1 MKRMSRRMKRMIALL
16 VVEVL
21 VAVNVLTAY
30 ANDPGIDTYTLEQVE
45 EMAQEQEDEPV
56 VEETVVEEPVVEETT
71 EEPVVEEPVVEPI
84 VEETVVEEPTEVPVV
99 EEPTEAP
106 VVEEPTEVPVVEE
119 PTEAPAAADAV
130 TEEQPT
136 ESPEVEESPVPSASI
151 KPDTS
156 AKPDVTPTA
165 VPSTSPSVLPSVSP
179 SALPSASPT
188 ATPSATPTATPSAT
202 PTAEVIIEE
211 NNFVITGICVAGE
224 SEIAEAFTISV
235 SDACDVNAQAPE
247 IEGYTYT
254 DVATLADGSQIT
266 EIKAETVENETED
279 GIVVTTVMS
288 YFADGTWVEITED
301 ITVTYEY
308 VAEKEDNEVVVNFS
322 AVCVDQDG
330 NVIEG
335 YEETALFLND
345 TLDLT
350 TEQIAIEGYE
360 YQNAMIDDQVVLSL
374 DKNIEIDENSEEVVS
389 YSYTTETGT
398 TEVTDDT
405 TVTFVYEVIVKE
417 VVITFDCI
425 DDEGNGLVEAAAKPE
440 FETELALVDVEADP
454 IEIEGYLYKEAKV
467 ADTVITALTKT
478 VDEKTGAASY
488 AYVTE
493 AGETVAVEEDTVI
506 TLVYEKEAVVVV
518 VNATCVDEFG
528 DPISDKYTEI
538 KLPDFANDMLVLN
551 DAENPPV
558 KDIWVWKSLVKVVKY
573 TYVKASIGS
582 EIITGLKREVTKDT
596 AELKDKEKEYI
607 YSYTTDG
614 TTWTKIQEDTTIKF
628 GYTGGSKTTYTYED
642 ANVSVV
648 ATLQHADAIP
658 DGAEF
663 KVTPV
668 TASTSGYNYDAYL
681 EALNNNADQIADE
694 NAQFTEQNTLMYDI
708 AFLAPEIDAEG
719 NVVEGSM
726 VEYQPAEGM
735 VSISF
740 TFKQSQLSEEL
751 ASTEAADVTVVH
763 LPLEDSVK
771 ESTATTADA
780 TDITASDVKV
790 EVVDATI
797 SFNGSTDQVDFCATE
812 FSMYVWVNPW
822 TGDRTYYPGT
832 SVTYNSI
839 LGSAVNYGI
848 VASEI
853 AHSAHMDTNF
863 ATALL
868 SGSAQTTAGEYTGN
882 NNPGDFIIAEYTG
895 NNWYTNCKN
904 ATKPFVIYT
913 TKDAKAKFSQ
923 SIYDNQQLVIDTNS
937 SKEELTAQ
945 VNALIAGV
953 DSSLV
958 SQEGYTP
965 SQIMEYTQREWGIP
979 DQKYL
984 IDLTHSG
991 AGTYYVN
998 FSEGEFSTYFD
1009 QASRVYIKMYEDQNI
1024 VFNIPDTTVNLSKF
1038 EISMT
1043 SRPDNWPYNYPSMP
1057 SFVGSDVNN
1066 ASADQYAQKFIFN
1079 MPNATFVTAQSS
1091 IVGVVLCPNADF
1103 HIGSTSTGWL
1113 VAKKVTNGGEWHGVW
1128 QDMPDS
1134 VYVPADT
1141 NLKASKT
1148 VNGETPAETFT
1159 FKLEE
1164 LKDGSWATVETK
1176 QNNGSEVDFSD
1187 ISYEKEGTYYYR
1199 ISEVKGNGDY
1209 QYDTTMYVAKVV
1221 VTSDS
1226 KTVGSL
1232 TTTTYSVDSTTYYKG
1247 SEQTD
1252 AVDGNAASGAAFNNI
1267 KIDKGAIAVTKAV
1280 VGHTT
1285 DKTFYFVV
1293 KDSAGNQIGNVCTI
1307 KNGETVTIEELLLG
1321 DYTVVETDKDG
1332 NTVVFDSEG
1341 FPYTVNAITQNVTVA
1356 AGATSNVTITN
1367 TYGAE
1372 GSMPLS
1378 AAKTLNGKAP
1388 EAGKFSFE
1396 LKDAAGNVLQTRSND
1411 AGGNVTFK
1419 AIEYTLADAGKTFT
1433 YTISEVI
1440 PEGAVNNVY
1449 NGTTYDATVYTVT
1462 VTPVDNGDGTI
1473 TAAPSYSTASGSAT
1487 VATFAN
1493 TYDANGKVDFEA
1505 TKTLNGKTLEAG
1517 QFSFVITDE
1526 AGTVVSKG
1534 TNAADGS
1541 IDFSEIT
1548 YGLADVGEYTYTI
1561 SEVIPSDAAGNVSK
1575 GCTYDDT
1582 KYTVKVTVVDDGD
1595 GTLEVTK
1602 DVEDKIFTFT
1612 NEYNA
1617 KGELTLFAEK
1627 TLNGVTPEDGQF
1639 TFTLTGEGQNQ
1650 LKTNDGNGK
1659 VYFDKISYTED
1670 DLAQGTF
1677 VYTVSEKAD
1686 GVKGYDY
1693 DESVYTVTVVLNDKD
1708 GVITPSVTYQ
1718 KTADGE
1724 TVTADGMAFANTYKA
1739 NGEVVLQAT
1748 KTLNGKTPADKQ
1760 FSFVLK
1766 DADGKEIETVQND
1779 GSGNITFSPI
1789 TYTDKQASKE
1799 GKTYIYTITEKV
1811 TEKVTGYTYDESV
1824 TNVTVKVTD
1833 DGKGNI
1839 ITEASYAGNKGAFSN
1854 TYESTG
1860 SVTLNATK
1868 NLTGKTLA
1876 DAEQFSFV
1884 LKDAEGNVIETVNNK
1899 TNGEISFAPISY
1911 TQADVANSPFT
1922 YTVNEVIPAGADED
1936 NKLNGY
1942 TYDETLYTVTVS
1954 LVDDG
1959 KGNISTEKTY
1969 KKTVDE
1975 TTSDT
1980 TGIVFNNEY
1989 TASGEVVL
1997 KADKTLTGRVLEA
2010 GQFEFALLDA
2020 TQETVLKTAKNDASG
2035 VVTFEKLTYDQKDAG
2050 LTYTYYIKEVIP
2062 EEKAAGYTYDDKT
2075 VKVTVVVTDN
2085 GNGSLEAKETYEG
2098 VTASFENFYNAA
2110 GKVELEAQK
2119 NLTGRDLEA
2128 GQFCFELRD
2137 ASKNLLQTKTNDA
2150 DGKVAFDKITYTQA
2164 DLNNKTTE
2172 TVVYYVSEVYK
2183 DVEGYTYDTS
2193 EYKVTVTLKDNGN
2206 GTITAT
2212 PAFSKNG
2219 EEVGAI
2225 GFNNTYKAE
2234 GQVVIEANKELKG
2247 RALEADQFSFV
2258 LKDADGKEIETVSN
2272 LEGGA
2277 IMFSPI
2283 QYKEKDAGKTFTYTI
2298 NEVKG
2303 TAAGYTYDTVVRTV
2317 EVTVADDGNGKLTAT
2332 PKFTEGNSTFTNYYE
2347 ATGKLEL
2354 TAKKTLTGR
2363 TLTAGQFEFQL
2374 LDASDNVIET
2384 VANDADGNVK
2394 FTAIQYT
2401 EDNIGTTFTYKVK
2414 EVYKDAA
2421 GYTYDQ
2427 SVYTVT
2433 VTLADDG
2440 KGNITATPSYSKAT
2454 ADGTEEVTAISFA
2467 NTYEAKGSVDLEADK
2482 TLSGRDLTSGQFSF
2496 QLKEGNKVLQTIT
2509 NDAEGKVK
2517 FNTINYTQADAGKTF
2532 NYTISEVNDG
2542 KAGYTYDDA
2551 VKKVTVTV
2559 TDNGDGTLAVN
2570 KVYADG
2576 TASFTNSY
2584 KADGAITFSATKTL
2598 TGSTLV
2604 DEQFEFQLKE
2614 GDSVLQTKTNDANGN
2629 VAFDQITYTQ
2639 ADLAKSPIAYTV
2651 SEVNAGAAGYTYDGT
2666 VYTITVTLTDNGD
2679 GTIEA
2684 TKVINNGSTDV
2695 DSMSFANTY
2704 KADGEVILEANKT
2717 LEGRT
2722 LEDGQ
2727 FEFQLK
2733 EGNTVLQTKA
2743 NTGSTVIFDAIKYD
2757 IEDAGKTFTYTISE
2771 VIPEGVDANKK
2782 LDGYTYDSTVRT
2794 VTVAVTDNG
2803 NATLTTTATYDN
2815 GGSAAQFSNTY
2826 KASGSVTL
2834 EAKKTLTGRDMEE
2847 GQFSFTLT
2855 GNGVSQTKTND
2866 AGGAVKFDEISY
2878 TEANLKNSPISY
2890 TVQEVLE
2897 TKDGY
2902 TYDETVYTVKV
2913 TLTDNGNGTI
2923 LAVPSYEKNGA
2934 STEELAFTN
2943 TYAAKGNVQLKADKT
2958 LKGKAL
2964 ADKQFSFE
2972 LKDAEGNVLQ
2982 TKTNDASGAVVFDAI
2997 SYTTADIGATYTYTI
3012 SEVNDGKD
3020 GYAYDESI
3028 KTVTVAITDNGN
3040 GSLTAIPTYD
3050 GGAASFVNTYSAK
3063 GSVTLDATKV
3073 LKGRT
3078 LEADQFSFEL
3088 KDASGNVLQTKK
3100 NAADG
3105 KVAFD
3110 TINYTEADLAKSPIT
3125 YSVSEVLE
3133 TKDGYKY
3140 DNSVYTVTVT
3150 LTDNG
3155 DGTIKAEPVIT
3166 KDNKAAEGMVF
3177 TNTYTAAGEVI
3188 LEATK
3193 TLDGRTLADQQ
3204 FKFELKDEKGTVLQT
3219 KYNNASGAITFDKI
3233 IYAEGDAGKEFKYT
3247 ISEVAENAAGYTY
3260 DTTVYE
3266 VVVKVTDS
3274 GNGKLEAK
3282 ATYTNG
3288 PAKFENTYVAAG
3300 NVTLGATKTLTGRTL
3315 EADQFSFEL
3324 KDASGKVLQ
3333 TKKNAADGSVSFDT
3347 ISYTE
3352 DDIKNSPIKYTVN
3365 EVVETKEGYKYD
3377 NSVYTVEVALKD
3389 NGDGTLAATP
3399 TYKKGE
3405 TAADSMVFANTYTAE
3420 GEIVLTATKALEG
3433 RTLADGQFKFE
3444 LKDIDGKVLQ
3454 TKTNTAGGTVT
3465 FDKITYTTEDAG
3477 QKFKYTISE
3486 VVENEAGYTYDETVY
3501 EVIISVTDDGNGSLT
3516 ATADY
3521 TKGNAE
3527 FKNTY
3532 KAEGSV
3538 VLDAKKTLTG
3548 RTLAADQFEFV
3559 LADAAGNKLQ
3569 TAKNA
3574 ADGSITFETIKYTEA
3589 DLSKSPITYKI
3600 SEVNAGADGYTYEA
3614 DVYEVVVTL
3623 IDNGDG
3629 TITAEKNKTGEELT
3643 FVNSYAAEG
3652 EVNLVAKKALDGRK
3666 LAADQFSF
3674 ELKDAEGKV
3683 LQTKKSDGSG
3693 NVTFDTIKYSEADA
3707 GKEFMYTI
3715 SEVKGTDAGYTYDA
3729 TVYNVTVTVI
3739 DSGDGTLKAEAEY
3752 VNGNADFKNTYKAEG
3767 SVVLEAKKTLA
3778 GRTLAADQFEFVL
3791 KDAAGNTLDTA
3802 KNAADGKVIFAAI
3815 NYTEADLANSP
3826 FTYTVSEANAG
3837 ADGYTYATDV
3847 YTVTVTLTDN
3857 GDGTITA
3864 TKDKTAEELTFANT
3878 YTAEG
3883 SVILKA
3889 KKTLEGRT
3897 LADGQFEFQLKDE
3910 AGTVLQTKKSDGS
3923 GNITFDVIT
3932 YDQDDAGKEFNYTI
3946 SEVNAK
3952 ADGYTY
3958 DATVYN
3964 VKVTVTDEGNG
3975 KLTATETYVD
3985 GEANFKNTY
3994 EAEGTVVLD
4003 AKKTLTGR
4011 KLAAD
4016 QFSFELKDAAGN
4028 VLQTKTNTAEGII
4041 TFDAIAYDQDDIG
4054 KEFKYT
4060 ISEVNAGDA
4069 GYTYE
4074 ADVYTVTVTLTDN
4087 GDGTITA
4094 TKSCNS
4100 GEDLTF
4106 ANTYAAE
4113 GEVILTAKK
4122 ALEGRTLADAQ
4133 FSFELKDAEGNVL
4146 QTKTN
4151 DGSGNITF
4159 DKIVYDQDDAG
4170 KTFNYTI
4177 SEVNAG
4183 DAGYTYDATVYNVTV
4198 TVTDSG
4204 DGTLKAKATYVDGAA
4219 EFKNIY
4225 KAEGSVNFEATKEL
4239 KGRALAADQFIF
4251 ELKDAAGNVI
4261 QTKTNA
4267 ADGSITFDAISY
4279 DQDDIGTDFTYTVS
4293 EVNAGAE
4300 GYTYEAD
4307 VYTVTVTLTDNGDGT
4322 ITATKSYDGLDALKF
4337 VNIYTAEGEIV
4348 LTAKKALEG
4357 RTLADQQFT
4366 FELKDAEG
4374 TVLQT
4379 VTNDVS
4385 GNITFDKIAY
4395 SEADAGK
4402 TFNYTISEVKAG
4414 DAGYTYDETVYNV
4427 TVTVTDEGNG
4437 KLTAVAEYTNG
4448 SAEFKNIYEAKGS
4461 VVLEAM
4467 KVLEDRELEA
4477 GQFEFELKDASGT
4490 VLQTK
4495 KNFTNGSVT
4504 FDVINFTQDDL
4515 KKEMPLVYTIN
4526 ELIPAEKAEGYTY
4539 DTRSFT
4545 VEVTLEDNGDGT
4557 ITATPVYV
4565 NVEEGT
4571 VPTFTNIYNA
4581 DGEITLKAEK
4591 TLVGRKLEDKQFTF
4605 RLLDEDGKVLDTK
4618 KNDETGLVTFE
4629 ALKYK
4634 AKDAGKTFEYTIV
4647 EVAGNDK
4654 GYTYDVTEHKVTV
4667 TVEDAGDGTLVVT
4680 AAYDEGEAASFTN
4693 TYKADGSIT
4702 LEAKK
4707 VLENADLAD
4716 GQFSFELKDAAGNVL
4731 QTKTNAKNG
4740 TVAFDAITFTESD
4753 VAKNMPLIYTINEVV
4768 ESKAGYTYDVG
4779 VYTVE
4784 VTLTDKGNGKIE
4796 AEAVYLKNGSA
4807 AEAVFTN
4814 VYSAAGEAVLVASKT
4829 LQGKELKDK
4838 QFSFELK
4845 DANGNVLQ
4853 TKTNDGTGLVV
4864 FDAIH
4869 YRTGDAG
4876 KTFTYTINEVLGS
4889 EQGYTYDTAV
4899 HTVYVDVADNGNGV
4913 LQATISYEG
4922 GAASFVNTFTPEQP
4936 TPTPTPDMP
4945 DEPAPTPD
4953 TYQPTPT
4960 PDEPEPIVPQRVEE
4974 EGQVLGARRGT
4985 DRAVLGKR
4993 RRPATGNSMAL
5004 ILWVMALAAS
5014 VGTAL
5019 TSVVMLGHDKKRH
5032 N

>member
-30 ANDPGIDTYTLEQVE
+30 ANDSGIDTYTLEQVE
-45 EMAQEQEDEPV
+45 EMAQEQEVEPV
-56 VEETVVEEPVVEETT
+56 VEETVV
-71 EEPVVEEPVVEPI
+71 
-84 VEETVVEEPTEVPVV
+84 EVPVV

-106 VVEEPTEVPVVEE
+106 VVEEPTVEPIVEETVVEEPIEAPVVEE
-119 PTEAPAAADAV
+119 PTEAPVVEEPTEAPVVEEPTEEPVVEEPTEAPEATDAV

-151 KPDTS
+151 KPDAS

-165 VPSTSPSVLPSVSP
+165 VLSTGPSVSP
-179 SALPSASPT
+179 SASPSASPT
-188 ATPSATPTATPSAT
+188 ATPSAIPTATPSAT
-202 PTAEVIIEE
+202 PTAEVIVEE
-211 NNFVITGICVAGE
+211 NNFVITGICVAEG

-254 DVATLADGSQIT
+254 DVATLADGTQIT
-266 EIKAETVENETED
+266 EIKAETVETETED
-279 GIVVTTVMS
+279 GIVVSNVMS
-288 YFADGTWVEITED
+288 YLADSTWVEMTED
-301 ITVTYEY
+301 ITVTFEY
-308 VAEKEDNEVVVNFS
+308 VAAEEEDNEVVVSFN
-322 AVCVDQDG
+322 AVCVDQNG

-335 YEETALFLND
+335 YEETALSLND

-360 YQNAMIDDQVVLSL
+360 YQNALIDDQVVLSL
-374 DKNIEIDENSEEVVS
+374 DKKTEIDENDEEVVS
-389 YSYTTETGT
+389 YSYTTEAGT
-398 TEVTDDT
+398 TEVTENT

-417 VVITFDCI
+417 VIITFDCI
-425 DDEGNGLVEAAAKPE
+425 DDEGNGLAEAAAMPE
-440 FETELALVDVEADP
+440 FETELVLSDVEEDP
-454 IEIEGYLYKEAKV
+454 IAMEGYLYKEAKV
-467 ADTVITALTKT
+467 ADTIITALTKT
-478 VDEKTGAASY
+478 VDETTGAASY

-506 TLVYEKEAVVVV
+506 TLVYEKEAAVVV

-528 DPISDKYTEI
+528 DPISDKYTEME
-538 KLPDFANDMLVLN
+538 LPAFTDDMLVLN
-551 DAENPPV
+551 DTENPPV
-558 KDIWVWKSLVKVVKY
+558 KDIWVWKSLLKVVKY
-573 TYVKASIGS
+573 TYVKASINS
-582 EIITGLKREVTKDT
+582 EIITGLKREATKDT

-614 TTWTKIQEDTTIKF
+614 TNWIKIQEDTTIKF
-628 GYTGGSKTTYTYED
+628 AYTGGSKTTYTYED
-642 ANVSVV
+642 AYVSVV

-681 EALNNNADQIADE
+681 EALNNNAGQIADD
-694 NAQFTEQNTLMYDI
+694 NAEFTEQNTLMYDI

-780 TDITASDVKV
+780 TDISANDIKV

-797 SFNGSTDQVDFCATE
+797 SLNGSTDQADFCASE

-832 SVTYNSI
+832 SVTYSSV

-882 NNPGDFIIAEYTG
+882 HNPGDFIIAEYSG
-895 NNWYTNCKN
+895 NGWYTNCAN

-913 TKDAKAKFSQ
+913 TKEARDKFSQ
-923 SIYDNQQLVIDTNS
+923 SIYDNEHLVIDTNS

-953 DSSLV
+953 DSSLA
-958 SQEGYTP
+958 SQDGYTP

-984 IDLTHSG
+984 IDLTNSG

-998 FSEGEFSTYFD
+998 FSEGEFAQYFD

-1024 VFNIPDTTVNLSKF
+1024 VFNIPDATVNLAKF

-1043 SRPDNWPYNYPSMP
+1043 SRPGNWPYSYPSMP

-1079 MPNATFVTAQSS
+1079 MPNATSVTAQSS

-1148 VNGETPAETFT
+1148 VNGETPTETFT

-1164 LKDGSWATVETK
+1164 LEDGSWVEVETV
-1176 QNNGSEVDFSD
+1176 QNNGSAVDFSD
-1187 ISYEKEGTYYYR
+1187 VSYESEGTYYYR

-1209 QYDTTMYVAKVV
+1209 EYDTTMYVAKVV
-1221 VTSDS
+1221 VTSE
-1226 KTVGSL
+1226 TVRKQHL
-1232 TTTTYSVDSTTYYKG
+1232 ETTTYSIDSTTYYKG
-1247 SEQTD
+1247 SDVAD
-1252 AVDGNAASGAAFNNI
+1252 AVTGNVVPDGAEFNNI

-1293 KDSAGNQIGNVCTI
+1293 KDSAGNQIGDVRTI
-1307 KNGETVTIEELLLG
+1307 TNGQTVTIEELTLG
-1321 DYTVVETDKDG
+1321 DYTVVETDASG
-1332 NTVVFDSEG
+1332 NAVVSDSEG
-1341 FPYTVNAITQNVTVA
+1341 FPYTVTAITQNVTVT
-1356 AGATSNVTITN
+1356 AGATSSVTITN
-1367 TYGAE
+1367 TYDAE

-1378 AAKTLNGKAP
+1378 ASKTLNGAAP

-1396 LKDAAGNVLQTRSND
+1396 LKDAAGTVLQTKSND
-1411 AGGNVTFK
+1411 ASGNVTFD
-1419 AIEYTLADAGKTFT
+1419 AIAYGLADAGKTFT

-1462 VTPVDNGDGTI
+1462 VTPVDNGNGTI
-1473 TAAPSYSTASGSAT
+1473 TATPSYSTAAGSAT
-1487 VATFAN
+1487 KVSFVN
-1493 TYDANGKVDFEA
+1493 TYAANGTVDFEA
-1505 TKTLNGKTLEAG
+1505 TKKLTGKTLEAG
-1517 QFSFVITDE
+1517 QFSFVVTDA

-1548 YGLADVGEYTYTI
+1548 YGLADAGKYTYTI
-1561 SEVIPSDAAGNVSK
+1561 SEVIPSDAVNNVSK
-1575 GCTYDDT
+1575 GYTYDAT
-1582 KYTVKVTVVDDGD
+1582 QYTVKVTVEDGGD
-1595 GTLEVTK
+1595 GTLKVTK
-1602 DVEDKIFTFT
+1602 DDAGKSFTFT

-1617 KGELTLFAEK
+1617 EGELTLFAEK
-1627 TLNGVTPEDGQF
+1627 TLNGVAPEDGQF
-1639 TFTLTGEGQNQ
+1639 TFTLTGEGVSQT
-1650 LKTNDGNGK
+1650 KTNDGNGK
-1659 VYFDKISYTED
+1659 VYFDKITYTEE

-1677 VYTVSEKAD
+1677 VYTVSETDD
-1686 GVKGYDY
+1686 GVKGYTY
-1693 DESVYTVTVVLNDKD
+1693 DGSVYTVTVTLNDKD
-1708 GVITPSVTYQ
+1708 GVITPSVTYE
-1718 KTADGE
+1718 KTAGGE
-1724 TVTADGMAFANTYKA
+1724 TVTADGMTFANTYEA
-1739 NGEVVLQAT
+1739 NGQVVLQAT
-1748 KTLNGKTPADKQ
+1748 KTLNNNAPADGQ
-1760 FSFVLK
+1760 FTFELK
-1766 DADGKEIETVQND
+1766 DADGNVIEEVKND

-1789 TYTDKQASKE
+1789 AYTDKQASKE
-1799 GKTYIYTITEKV
+1799 GKTYIYTIAEKV
-1811 TEKVTGYTYDESV
+1811 TEKVSGYTYDESV
-1824 TNVTVKVTD
+1824 TEVTVLAID

-1839 ITEASYAGNKGAFSN
+1839 TAEATYAGNKGTFSN

-1860 SVTLNATK
+1860 SVTLTAEK
-1868 NLTGKTLA
+1868 NLTGKALA

-1884 LKDAEGNVIETVNNK
+1884 LKDAEGNMLETVNSN

-1922 YTVNEVIPAGADED
+1922 YTVSEVVGSTS
-1936 NKLNGY
+1936 GY
-1942 TYDETLYTVTVS
+1942 KYDETLYTVTVK
-1954 LVDDG
+1954 LTDDG
-1959 KGNISTEKTY
+1959 KGNITTEKTY
-1969 KKTVDE
+1969 EKTVDG
-1975 TTSDT
+1975 TTSAAS
-1980 TGIVFNNEY
+1980 GIVFNNEY

-2020 TQETVLKTAKNDASG
+2020 TQQTVLKTAKNDASG
-2035 VVTFEKLTYDQKDAG
+2035 AVTFDKLTYDQDDAG

-2062 EEKAAGYTYDDKT
+2062 AEKEAGYTYDEKA

-2098 VTASFENFYNAA
+2098 VTASFENFYHAT
-2110 GKVELEAQK
+2110 GEVELEAKK
-2119 NLTGRDLEA
+2119 NLSGRDLED
-2128 GQFCFELRD
+2128 GQFSFELRD
-2137 ASKNLLQTKTNDA
+2137 ASKNLLQTKTNDV

-2164 DLNNKTTE
+2164 DLNDKTKE
-2172 TVVYYVSEVYK
+2172 TVVYYVNEVYK

-2193 EYKVTVTLKDNGN
+2193 EYKVTVTLTDNGN
-2206 GTITAT
+2206 GTIATAT
-2212 PAFSKNG
+2212 EITKD
-2219 EEVGAI
+2219 GAKYDAAE
-2225 GFNNTYKAE
+2225 FNNTYVAE
-2234 GQVVIEANKELKG
+2234 GQVV
-2247 RALEADQFSFV
+2247 LEAVKVLDGRTLEEGQFSFV
-2258 LKDADGKEIETVSN
+2258 LKDSKGDEIETVQN
-2272 LEGGA
+2272 TAGGK
-2277 IMFSPI
+2277 IEFSPI
-2283 QYKEKDAGKTFTYTI
+2283 QYKEKDAGKTFAYTI
-2298 NEVKG
+2298 SEVAE

-2317 EVTVADDGNGKLTAT
+2317 EATVEDDGNGNLTAT
-2332 PKFTEGNSTFTNYYE
+2332 PKFTEGSSTFTNYYE

-2363 TLTAGQFEFQL
+2363 ELTAGQFEFQL
-2374 LDASDNVIET
+2374 LDSSDNVIET
-2384 VANDADGNVK
+2384 VANDASGDVK

-2414 EVYKDAA
+2414 EIYKDAA
-2421 GYTYDQ
+2421 GYTYDK
-2427 SVYTVT
+2427 SIYTVT
-2433 VTLADDG
+2433 VTPVDNGDG
-2440 KGNITATPSYSKAT
+2440 TITATPSYSKAT
-2454 ADGTEEVTAISFA
+2454 ADGTEEATAIAFA
-2467 NTYEAKGSVDLEADK
+2467 NTYEAAGSVDLEADK
-2482 TLSGRDLTSGQFSF
+2482 TLVGRELTAGQFSF
-2496 QLKEGNKVLQTIT
+2496 QLKEGNTVLQTIT
-2509 NDAEGKVK
+2509 NDAEGKVT
-2517 FNTINYTQADAGKTF
+2517 FNTINYTQADADKTF
-2532 NYTISEVNDG
+2532 EYTISEVNDG

-2559 TDNGDGTLAVN
+2559 TDNGDGTLAVD
-2570 KVYADG
+2570 KKYADE

-2584 KADGAITFSATKTL
+2584 KAEGAITFSATKKLTGTTLNDGQFSFTL
-2598 TGSTLV
+2598 TGDGVS
-2604 DEQFEFQLKE
+2604 
-2614 GDSVLQTKTNDANGN
+2614 QTKTNDANGN

-2639 ADLAKSPIAYTV
+2639 DDLAKSPITYTV
-2651 SEVNAGAAGYTYDGT
+2651 SEVNDGAAGYTYDGT
-2666 VYTITVTLTDNGD
+2666 VYTVTVVLTDNGD

-2684 TKVINNGSTDV
+2684 AKTINNGSTDV
-2695 DSMSFANTY
+2695 DTMSFANTY
-2704 KADGEVILEANKT
+2704 AADGEVILEAHKT
-2717 LEGRT
+2717 LTGRT

-2727 FEFQLK
+2727 FKFRLK
-2733 EGNTVLQTKA
+2733 EGDTVLQTKS
-2743 NTGSTVIFDAIKYD
+2743 NTGSTVIFDAITYD
-2757 IEDAGKTFTYTISE
+2757 AEDVGKTFTYTISE
-2771 VIPEGVDANKK
+2771 VDA
-2782 LDGYTYDSTVRT
+2782 DEAGYTYDATVRT

-2803 NATLTTTATYDN
+2803 NGSLTATATYDN
-2815 GGSAAQFSNTY
+2815 GGNAAQFSNTY
-2826 KASGSVTL
+2826 EAKGSVTL
-2834 EAKKTLTGRDMEE
+2834 EAKKTLEGRELE
-2847 GQFSFTLT
+2847 AGQFSFTLT
-2855 GNGVSQTKTND
+2855 GDGVSQTKTND

-2878 TEANLKNSPISY
+2878 TEADLAKSPVSY
-2890 TVQEVLE
+2890 TVKEVVE

-2913 TLTDNGNGTI
+2913 TLTDNGDGTI
-2923 LAVPSYEKNGA
+2923 TAVPSYEKNG
-2934 STEELAFTN
+2934 TETKELAFTN
-2943 TYAAKGNVQLKADKT
+2943 TYTAKGDLQLKADKT
-2958 LKGKAL
+2958 LNGRAL
-2964 ADKQFSFE
+2964 TDKQFSFE
-2972 LKDAEGNVLQ
+2972 LKDADDNVLQ
-2982 TKTNDASGAVVFDAI
+2982 TKTNDASGVVVFDAI
-2997 SYTTADIGATYTYTI
+2997 SYTTADIGKTYTYTI
-3012 SEVNDGKD
+3012 SEVDGDKA
-3020 GYAYDESI
+3020 GYAYDKSV
-3028 KTVTVAITDNGN
+3028 KTVTVVITDNGN
-3040 GSLTAIPTYD
+3040 GTITATPTYE
-3050 GGAASFVNTYSAK
+3050 GGAASFVNTYTAK
-3063 GSVTLDATKV
+3063 GSVTLDATKE

-3078 LEADQFSFEL
+3078 LAAEQFSFEL
-3088 KDASGNVLQTKK
+3088 KDAAGNVLQTKK
-3100 NAADG
+3100 NDVDG

-3110 TINYTEADLAKSPIT
+3110 TIDYTEADLNKSPIT
-3125 YSVSEVLE
+3125 YTVSEVLE

-3140 DNSVYTVTVT
+3140 DETIYTVKVT

-3155 DGTIKAEPVIT
+3155 DGTIKAESAVT
-3166 KDNKAAEGMVF
+3166 KAGSAAEGMVF
-3177 TNTYTAAGEVI
+3177 TNTYTAEGEVI
-3188 LEATK
+3188 LEASK
-3193 TLDGRTLADQQ
+3193 ALDGRTLEDKQ
-3204 FKFELKDEKGTVLQT
+3204 FKFELKNEADEVLQT
-3219 KYNNASGAITFDKI
+3219 KYNNASGAVTFDKI
-3233 IYAEGDAGKEFKYT
+3233 TYAESDAGKEFKYT
-3247 ISEVAENAAGYTY
+3247 ISEVAENEAGYTY
-3260 DTTVYE
+3260 DATEYE

-3288 PAKFENTYVAAG
+3288 PAEFTNTYEAAG
-3300 NVTLGATKTLTGRTL
+3300 NVTLDATKKLTGRTL
-3315 EADQFSFEL
+3315 DADQFSFEL
-3324 KDASGKVLQ
+3324 KDAAGNVLQ
-3333 TKKNAADGSVSFDT
+3333 TKKNAADGRVSFDT

-3352 DDIKNSPIKYTVN
+3352 DDIKNSPIQYTVN
-3365 EVVETKEGYKYD
+3365 EVVESKDGYKYD
-3377 NSVYTVEVALKD
+3377 NSVYTVEVVLKD
-3389 NGDGTLAATP
+3389 NGNGTITATP

-3405 TAADSMVFANTYTAE
+3405 TAAGSMVFENTYTAD
-3420 GEIVLTATKALEG
+3420 GEIVLTAAKALEG

-3444 LKDIDGKVLQ
+3444 LKDINGKVLQ

-3465 FDKITYTTEDAG
+3465 FDKIAYTTEDAG

-3486 VVENEAGYTYDETVY
+3486 VVEIEAGYTYDETVY
-3501 EVIISVTDDGNGSLT
+3501 EVIVSVTDEGNGSLT

-3521 TKGNAE
+3521 TNGAAE

-3548 RTLAADQFEFV
+3548 R
-3559 LADAAGNKLQ
+3559 KL
-3569 TAKNA
+3569 
-3574 ADGSITFETIKYTEA
+3574 E
-3589 DLSKSPITYKI
+3589 
-3600 SEVNAGADGYTYEA
+3600 
-3614 DVYEVVVTL
+3614 
-3623 IDNGDG
+3623 
-3629 TITAEKNKTGEELT
+3629 
-3643 FVNSYAAEG
+3643 
-3652 EVNLVAKKALDGRK
+3652 
-3666 LAADQFSF
+3666 
-3674 ELKDAEGKV
+3674 
-3683 LQTKKSDGSG
+3683 
-3693 NVTFDTIKYSEADA
+3693 
-3707 GKEFMYTI
+3707 
-3715 SEVKGTDAGYTYDA
+3715 
-3729 TVYNVTVTVI
+3729 
-3739 DSGDGTLKAEAEY
+3739 
-3752 VNGNADFKNTYKAEG
+3752 
-3767 SVVLEAKKTLA
+3767 
-3778 GRTLAADQFEFVL
+3778 
-3791 KDAAGNTLDTA
+3791 
-3802 KNAADGKVIFAAI
+3802 
-3815 NYTEADLANSP
+3815 
-3826 FTYTVSEANAG
+3826 
-3837 ADGYTYATDV
+3837 
-3847 YTVTVTLTDN
+3847 
-3857 GDGTITA
+3857 
-3864 TKDKTAEELTFANT
+3864 
-3878 YTAEG
+3878 
-3883 SVILKA
+3883 
-3889 KKTLEGRT
+3889 
-3897 LADGQFEFQLKDE
+3897 
-3910 AGTVLQTKKSDGS
+3910 
-3923 GNITFDVIT
+3923 
-3932 YDQDDAGKEFNYTI
+3932 
-3946 SEVNAK
+3946 
-3952 ADGYTY
+3952 
-3958 DATVYN
+3958 
-3964 VKVTVTDEGNG
+3964 
-3975 KLTATETYVD
+3975 
-3985 GEANFKNTY
+3985 
-3994 EAEGTVVLD
+3994 
-4003 AKKTLTGR
+4003 
-4011 KLAAD
+4011 AD

-4028 VLQTKTNTAEGII
+4028 VLQTKTNTAEGTI

-4060 ISEVNAGDA
+4060 VSEVNAGTD
-4069 GYTYE
+4069 GYTY
-4074 ADVYTVTVTLTDN
+4074 ATDIYTVTVTLADN

-4094 TKSCNS
+4094 TKSYNS

-4122 ALEGRTLADAQ
+4122 ALTGRTLADAQ
-4133 FSFELKDAEGNVL
+4133 FSFELKDADGEVL

-4159 DKIVYDQDDAG
+4159 DKIAYDQDDAG

-4183 DAGYTYDATVYNVTV
+4183 AAGYTYDATVYDVTV
-4198 TVTDSG
+4198 TVTDAG
-4204 DGTLKAKATYVDGAA
+4204 DGTLTATADYVDGAA
-4219 EFKNIY
+4219 EFKNTY
-4225 KAEGSVNFEATKEL
+4225 EATGSVAFEAAKDL
-4239 KGRALAADQFIF
+4239 KGRALAADQFTF

-4267 ADGSITFDAISY
+4267 ADGSITFDAITY
-4279 DQDDIGTDFTYTVS
+4279 DQDDIGTDFVYAVS

-4300 GYTYEAD
+4300 GYTYAAD

-4322 ITATKSYDGLDALKF
+4322 ITATKSYDGVEALSF
-4337 VNIYTAEGEIV
+4337 VNTYTAEGEII

-4357 RTLADQQFT
+4357 RTLAADQFS
-4366 FELKDAEG
+4366 FELKDADG
-4374 TVLQT
+4374 NVLQT
-4379 VTNDVS
+4379 KKNDGS

-4395 SEADAGK
+4395 DQDDAGK
-4402 TFNYTISEVKAG
+4402 TFDYTISEVKTD
-4414 DAGYTYDETVYNV
+4414 DAGYTYDETVYAV

-4437 KLTAVAEYTNG
+4437 KLNAEAVYTNG
-4448 SAEFKNIYEAKGS
+4448 SAEFKNIYEAEGS
-4461 VVLEAM
+4461 VVLEA
-4467 KVLEDRELEA
+4467 KKILEDRELEA

-4495 KNFTNGSVT
+4495 KNFTDGSVT

-4515 KKEMPLVYTIN
+4515 KKDMPLVYTVN
-4526 ELIPAEKAEGYTY
+4526 ESVPADADKAPGYTY

-4545 VEVTLEDNGDGT
+4545 VEVTLKDNGNGT

-4565 NVEEGT
+4565 NVEEGA

-4581 DGEITLKAEK
+4581 DGKITLKAEK
-4591 TLVGRKLEDKQFTF
+4591 TLVGRTLEDKQFTF

-4618 KNDETGLVTFE
+4618 KNDETGLVTFDPI
-4629 ALKYK
+4629 KYR

-4647 EVAGNDK
+4647 EVTGNDK

-4667 TVEDAGDGTLVVT
+4667 TVTDAGDGTLVAT
-4680 AAYDEGEAASFTN
+4680 AAYDAGEAVSFTN
-4693 TYKADGSIT
+4693 TYKAEGSIA

-4740 TVAFDAITFTESD
+4740 AVAFDVITFTESD

-4768 ESKAGYTYDVG
+4768 ESKAGYTYDMS

-4784 VTLTDKGNGKIE
+4784 VTLTDKGNGNIE
-4796 AEAVYLKNGSA
+4796 AEAVYLKNGA
-4807 AEAVFTN
+4807 AADAVFTN

-4829 LQGKELKDK
+4829 LQGKELEDK

-4845 DANGNVLQ
+4845 DASGNVLQ
-4853 TKTNDGTGLVV
+4853 TKTNDGTGMVV
-4864 FDAIH
+4864 FDAIQ
-4869 YRTGDAG
+4869 YQTGDAG

-4889 EQGYTYDTAV
+4889 EQGYTYDTTV

-4922 GAASFVNTFTPEQP
+4922 GAASFVNTFTPDQPAP
-4936 TPTPTPDMP
+4936 TPTPETP

-4953 TYQPTPT
+4953 TYGTTPT
-4960 PDEPEPIVPQRVEE
+4960 PDEPAPIVPQRVEE

-4993 RRPATGNSMAL
+4993 RRPATGDSMAL
-5004 ILWVMALAAS
+5004 ILWVIALAAS

-5019 TSVVMLGHDKKRH
+5019 TSVFMLGHDKKRH